1 MTDQLSRS
9 FNFVEEVVA
18 KGCLQGPEAGETEE
32 ADWLLAN
39 RR

>member
-18 KGCLQGPEAGETEE
+18 KGCLQGPEAGGTEE
-32 ADWLLAN
+32 VDLLLAN

>member
-1 MTDQLSRS
+1 MTGRLSRS

-18 KGCLQGPEAGETEE
+18 KGCQQGPESGETEE
-32 ADWLLAN
+32 ADLLLAN